1 MKKRKMVDGTELD
14 VQVLGSLFG
23 FADEYYEYYYPEDAK
38 KERLEQIEN
47 IKTLIDE
54 FKKTGD
60 NDSLKYAEE
69 RLKLAEGAYNDFIDT
84 VYNRFKDR
92 KK

>member
-1 MKKRKMVDGTELD
+1 MKKRKMADGTELD
-14 VQVLGSLFG
+14 VRVLGFLFG
-23 FADEYYEYYYPEDAK
+23 SADEYYEYYYPEDAK
-38 KERLEQIEN
+38 KKRIEQIEN
-47 IKTLIDE
+47 IKKLIEE
-54 FKKTGD
+54 FKETGD

-69 RLKLAEGAYNDFIDT
+69 RLKLAEGAYNNFIDT

>member
-1 MKKRKMVDGTELD
+1 MADGTELD
-14 VQVLGSLFG
+14 VRVLGSLFG
-23 FADEYYEYYYPEDAK
+23 FADEYYEYYFPEEAK

-47 IKTLIDE
+47 IKTLIAE
-54 FKKTGD
+54 FKETGD

-69 RLKLAEGAYNDFIDT
+69 RLKLAEDSYNDFIDT
-84 VYNRFKDR
+84 VYKNFKNR

>member
-1 MKKRKMVDGTELD
+1 MADGTELD
-14 VQVLGSLFG
+14 VRVLGFLFG
-23 FADEYYEYYYPEDAK
+23 SADEYYEYYYPEDAK
-38 KERLEQIEN
+38 KKRIEQIEN
-47 IKTLIDE
+47 IKKLIEE
-54 FKKTGD
+54 FKETGD

-69 RLKLAEGAYNDFIDT
+69 RLKLAEGAYNNFIDT

>member
-1 MKKRKMVDGTELD
+1 MKKRKMADGTELD
-14 VQVLGSLFG
+14 VRVLGFLFG
-23 FADEYYEYYYPEDAK
+23 SADEYYEYYYPEDEK
-38 KERLEQIEN
+38 KKRIEQIEN
-47 IKTLIDE
+47 IKKLIEE
-54 FKKTGD
+54 FKETGD

-69 RLKLAEGAYNDFIDT
+69 RLKLAEGAYNNFIDT